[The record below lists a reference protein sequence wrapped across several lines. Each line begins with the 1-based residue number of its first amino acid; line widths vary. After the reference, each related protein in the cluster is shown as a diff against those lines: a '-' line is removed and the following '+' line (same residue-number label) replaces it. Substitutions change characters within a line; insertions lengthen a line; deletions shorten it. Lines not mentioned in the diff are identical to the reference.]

1 MRKLFSDN
9 RQELGIEIKCG
20 QIVQIVHILLY
31 IFNNFARRLNRGER
45 DMNLL
50 FGGKRLQDDEQEQ
63 RKPYNPYTLFLILI
77 LLLLSEKALLNIIS
91 LFKLNYLH
99 EAG

>member
-1 MRKLFSDN
+1 
-9 RQELGIEIKCG
+9 
-20 QIVQIVHILLY
+20 
-31 IFNNFARRLNRGER
+31 
-45 DMNLL
+45 MNLL

-91 LFKLNYLH
+91 LFKLNYLR